1 MPPKPPFTYAQLI
14 YKAIKAIG
22 NKATLQEIC
31 SWIMNTYDYYRYA
44 EAGWTVT
51 LIVLSFRRSFA
62 HAIWY
67 LQSSVRHNLSS
78 SRAFLKLERCGGDR
92 GKGFFWTL
100 DEKHSQSLEEQEAKI
115 LQSAT
120 MGSQGGKDGNARGRK
135 KDKALLEPALKRSV
149 KGDIKGSPLPPP
161 LTSSPLIFKTSSAAP
176 TTSVPNTSP
185 SMGNDAIAPGPSGVF
200 AYPSH
205 PHPSHVVT
213 IPSGSTNSSG
223 IQNPYAALTQ
233 NWAVHSM
240 PTMNGSPSPASVNT
254 TPLSPPPAPVSSTSF
269 PAPLSHQ
276 LVPGQHPQPNP
287 TPTGVPD
294 VIIPIVLGSIPATH
308 PEYSPTHPN
317 NSAKEGY
324 MVVHD
329 KKLILDPGVFAGL
342 AKEKLEELE
351 RMGTRAALPILTEH
365 MVKVLKRRR
374 AKERGKGRK
383 RGTGKAVENTGTI
396 GNPFTAAPLEPR
408 KAAGGAIDPDTQMDA
423 NSTVTGDTETVEAQA
438 KPPVHVII
446 PVPDPV
452 PVEDIGSPI
461 VIVDDTDD
469 EGPSAKRRKVVNNIT
484 V

>member
-14 YKAIKAIG
+14 YRAIKAIG

-44 EAGWTVT
+44 EAGWTVP
-51 LIVLSFRRSFA
+51 LIVLGFRESFTY
-62 HAIWY
+62 HIWA

-100 DEKHSQSLEEQEAKI
+100 DEKHSQSLEEQEAKM
-115 LQSAT
+115 LQAT
-120 MGSQGGKDGNARGRK
+120 AIGSQNGKDGNARGRK
-135 KDKALLEPALKRSV
+135 KDKVLLEPALKRSV

-161 LTSSPLIFKTSSAAP
+161 LTSSPLTFKTASAASA
-176 TTSVPNTSP
+176 TSVPNSSP
-185 SMGNDAIAPGPSGVF
+185 DVDNGTIMPGPSRVF

-205 PHPSHVVT
+205 PHLSNVWTVPSENT
-213 IPSGSTNSSG
+213 SSSG
-223 IQNPYAALTQ
+223 TQNPYAALTQ
-233 NWAVHSM
+233 NWTVHSM
-240 PTMNGSPSPASVNT
+240 PTMNAGPSPASVNT
-254 TPLSPPPAPVSSTSF
+254 TPFSPPLVTVSSTPSSG
-269 PAPLSHQ
+269 PSLQ
-276 LVPGQHPQPNP
+276 LVHGQPPQLGP
-287 TPTGVPD
+287 TPGIPD
-294 VIIPIVLGSIPATH
+294 VIIPIILGSIPATH

-317 NSAKEGY
+317 NSVKEGY

-351 RMGTRAALPILTEH
+351 RMGTRAALPVLTEH
-365 MVKVLKRRR
+365 MIKVLKRRR

-383 RGTGKAVENTGTI
+383 RGMGKRVENTMAVGS
-396 GNPFTAAPLEPR
+396 PFTTGLLEPR
-408 KAAGGAIDPDTQMDA
+408 KAATDLDMQMDV
-423 NSTVTGDTETVEAQA
+423 NSTDTGNIATVGAQA
-438 KPPVHVII
+438 KPPVHVTI

-452 PVEDIGSPI
+452 PMQQEDVGSPI

-469 EGPSAKRRKVVNNIT
+469 EGPSAKRRKVGNDIIV
-484 V
+484 